1 MRPLPGL
8 LLPVLLPLWLVAQGG
23 AFLMA
28 QSAQDPAELRQKLAD
43 IQGRLNQVDQQLSSL
58 KKRRK
63 GVLVEI
69 QGISLQRDR
78 ARAQV
83 EGARLRR
90 DQAQTEV
97 QVIGREQARIQGEVQ
112 RLQSDLRRQVRW
124 MQALGPWGDLGLYAS
139 FKDLEAWLVRGRM
152 LAWARLQERK
162 QLGQVHRLQG
172 DLAVKEKALKEV
184 LARVAADEK
193 EAAQLQAALRLQ
205 EEKLNSF
212 LDGLQKDETAQKQA
226 QAELAE
232 EALQL
237 ERLLSGLLGKPKGEA
252 FEATVA
258 FANLRGELPQPVE
271 GTLSQA
277 FGEHLHPRF
286 HTKTMQSG
294 LLIAANGGAPVGAV
308 ADGKVAF
315 ADYYQSYGPMVILDH
330 GGGWFTLYTHLLGLS
345 VSKGQVL
352 RAGESVGA
360 VGDTVDGPRL
370 GFEIRHQAQPQDPQK
385 WLKRR
390 YR

>member
-1 MRPLPGL
+1 MRRGL
-8 LLPVLLPLWLVAQGG
+8 GVLLPVMLPLCLLAQGG
-23 AFLMA
+23 
-28 QSAQDPAELRQKLAD
+28 QDPAELRQKLAA
-43 IQGRLNQVDQQLSSL
+43 IQGRLGLVDQQLASL

-78 ARAQV
+78 AKAQV

-90 DQAQTEV
+90 DQAQSEV
-97 QVIGREQARIQGEVQ
+97 QVIGREQARIQGEVL
-112 RLQSDLRRQVRW
+112 RLQGDLRKQVRW
-124 MQALGPWGDLGLYAS
+124 MQALGPWGDLGIYTT
-139 FKDLEAWLVRGRM
+139 FRDLEAWLVRGRM

-162 QLGQVHRLQG
+162 GLEHIQRLQG
-172 DLAVKEKALKEV
+172 DLAAKEKALKEV
-184 LARVAADEK
+184 LARLASEAR

-212 LDGLQKDETAQKQA
+212 LDGLQKDEAAQKQA

-232 EALQL
+232 EAVQL
-237 ERLLSGLLGKPKGEA
+237 ERLLAGLLGKPRSET
-252 FEATVA
+252 FEAAVA
-258 FANLRGELPQPVE
+258 FASLRGELPQPVE
-271 GTLSQA
+271 GTLAQG

-286 HTKTMQSG
+286 RTKTMQSG
-294 LLIAANGGAPVGAV
+294 LLITAQGGASVGAV

-330 GGGWFTLYTHLLGLS
+330 GGGWFTLYTHLLGLG
-345 VSKGQVL
+345 VAKGQVL
-352 RAGESVGA
+352 KAGEAVGA

-385 WLKRR
+385 WLKRK

>member
-1 MRPLPGL
+1 VRRGL
-8 LLPVLLPLWLVAQGG
+8 GFLLPVLLLGQAVRE
-23 AFLMA
+23 
-28 QSAQDPAELRQKLAD
+28 PAELRQKLAV
-43 IQGRLNQVDQQLSSL
+43 IQGRLGQVDQQLAAL

-78 ARAQV
+78 VKAQV

-90 DQAQTEV
+90 DQAQSEV
-97 QVIGREQARIQGEVQ
+97 QTIGREQARIQGEVLK
-112 RLQSDLRRQVRW
+112 LQGDLRKQVRW
-124 MQALGPWGDLGLYAS
+124 MQALGPWGDLGLYAT
-139 FKDLEAWLVRGRM
+139 FKDLNAWLVRGRM

-162 QLGQVHRLQG
+162 RLDLIHRLQG
-172 DLAVKEKALKEV
+172 DLAAKEKALKEV
-184 LARVAADEK
+184 LARLASDEQ

-205 EEKLNSF
+205 EDKLNSF
-212 LDGLQKDETAQKQA
+212 LEGLQKDEAAQKQA

-232 EALQL
+232 EAIQL
-237 ERLLSGLLGKPKGEA
+237 ERLLAGLLTKPKSEA
-252 FEATVA
+252 FEAAVS
-258 FANLRGELPQPVE
+258 FASLQGNLPQPVE
-271 GTLSQA
+271 GTLA
-277 FGEHLHPRF
+277 LGFGEHLHPRF

-294 LLIAANGGAPVGAV
+294 LLIEAKGGAPVAAV
-308 ADGKVAF
+308 ADGKVVY
-315 ADYYQSYGPMVILDH
+315 ADYYQSYGPMVILEH
-330 GGGWFTLYTHLLGLS
+330 GGGWFSLYTHLLGLQ
-345 VSKGQVL
+345 VAKGQVL
-352 RAGESVGA
+352 QAGEALGA

>member
-1 MRPLPGL
+1 MRRSLGL
-8 LLPVLLPLWLVAQGG
+8 LLPALLV
-23 AFLMA
+23 A
-28 QSAQDPAELRQKLAD
+28 QSAQDPAELRQKLAA
-43 IQGRLNQVDQQLSSL
+43 IQGRLGQVDRQLEVL

-78 ARAQV
+78 AKAQV

-90 DQAQTEV
+90 DQAQSEV
-97 QVIGREQARIQGEVQ
+97 QTISREQTRIQGEVLK
-112 RLQSDLRRQVRW
+112 LQGDLRKQVRW
-124 MQALGPWGDLGLYAS
+124 MQALGPMGDLGFYS
-139 FKDLEAWLVRGRM
+139 TFRDLEAWLVEGRM
-152 LAWARLQERK
+152 LAWVRLQERK
-162 QLGQVHRLQG
+162 RLDHIHRLQG
-172 DLAVKEKALKEV
+172 DLSAKEKALKEV
-184 LARVAADEK
+184 LTRLASEER

-205 EEKLNSF
+205 EEKLNGF
-212 LDGLQKDETAQKQA
+212 LDGLQKDEVAQKQA

-232 EALQL
+232 EAVQL
-237 ERLLSGLLGKPKGEA
+237 ERLLAGLLAKPKGEA
-252 FEATVA
+252 FEAVVA

-271 GTLSQA
+271 GTLA
-277 FGEHLHPRF
+277 LGFGEHLHPRF
-286 HTKTMQSG
+286 RTKTLQSG
-294 LLIAANGGAPVGAV
+294 LLIAASGGAPVNAV

-330 GGGWFTLYTHLLGLS
+330 GGGWFSLYTHLLGLQ
-345 VSKGQVL
+345 VAKGQVL
-352 RAGESVGA
+352 KAGEAVGA

>member
-1 MRPLPGL
+1 MRLCLSPFLAVILFLGLP
-8 LLPVLLPLWLVAQGG
+8 
-23 AFLMA
+23 A
-28 QSAQDPAELRQKLAD
+28 QSAQNPVELRQKLAAL
-43 IQGRLNQVDQQLSSL
+43 QGRLAQVDQQLASL

-83 EGARLRR
+83 EGARLLR
-90 DQAQTEV
+90 DQAQSEV
-97 QVIGREQARIQGEVQ
+97 KIISREQARIQGEVL
-112 RLQSDLRRQVRW
+112 RLQGDLRKQVRW
-124 MQALGPWGDLGLYAS
+124 MQALGPWGDLGFYVT

-162 QLGQVHRLQG
+162 KLDRIHRLQG
-172 DLAVKEKALKEV
+172 DLAVKEKTLREV
-184 LARVAADEK
+184 LGRLASEER
-193 EAAQLQAALRLQ
+193 EAAQLQAALRIQ
-205 EEKLNSF
+205 EDKLNNF
-212 LDGLQKDETAQKQA
+212 LDGLQQDEAAQKQA

-232 EALQL
+232 EAVQL
-237 ERLLSGLLGKPKGEA
+237 ERLLAGLLGKSKGEA
-252 FEATVA
+252 YEAAVA
-258 FANLRGELPQPVE
+258 FANLRGELPRPVE
-271 GTLSQA
+271 GTLAQG

-286 HTKTMQSG
+286 HTKTTQSG
-294 LLIAANGGAPVGAV
+294 LLVAAAGNTPVAAV
-308 ADGKVAF
+308 ADGKVVF

-330 GGGWFTLYTHLLGLS
+330 GGGWFTLYTHLVGLDLT
-345 VSKGQVL
+345 KGQVL
-352 RAGESVGA
+352 KAGEPVGA

-385 WLKRR
+385 WLKRK

>member
-1 MRPLPGL
+1 MRPMGR
-8 LLPVLLPLWLVAQGG
+8 LLPVLLTAPLSVLV
-23 AFLMA
+23 LA
-28 QSAQDPAELRQKLAD
+28 QSTPDPAELRQKLAA
-43 IQGRLNQVDQQLSSL
+43 IQGRLGQVDQQLASL

-69 QGISLQRDR
+69 QGIALQRDR
-78 ARAQV
+78 AMAQV

-90 DQAQTEV
+90 DQARSEV
-97 QVIGREQARIQGEVQ
+97 QNIGREQVRIQGEVQ
-112 RLQSDLRRQVRW
+112 RLQGDLRKQVRW
-124 MQALGPWGDLGLYAS
+124 MQALGPLGDVGFYTT

-162 QLGQVHRLQG
+162 RLDLIHRLQG
-172 DLAVKEKALKEV
+172 DLAAKEKSLKEV
-184 LARVAADEK
+184 LARLAADER
-193 EAAQLQAALRLQ
+193 EAAQLQAGLRLQ

-212 LDGLQKDETAQKQA
+212 LDGLQQDETAQKQA

-237 ERLLSGLLGKPKGEA
+237 ERLLSGLLGKPKGETY
-252 FEATVA
+252 EASLV

-271 GTLSQA
+271 GTLA
-277 FGEHLHPRF
+277 VGFGEHLHPRF

-294 LLIAANGGAPVGAV
+294 LLITAPVGASVGAV
-308 ADGKVAF
+308 AEGKVAF

-330 GGGWFTLYTHLLGLS
+330 GGGWFTLYMHLQGII
-345 VSKGQVL
+345 VSKGQILKV
-352 RAGESVGA
+352 GEAVGA
-360 VGDTVDGPRL
+360 VGDTVDGPRI
-370 GFEIRHQAQPQDPQK
+370 GFEIRHQAQAQDPQK
-385 WLKRR
+385 WLKKK

>member
-1 MRPLPGL
+1 MRRGLSLFLPAAL
-8 LLPVLLPLWLVAQGG
+8 LALSAQGLWAG
-23 AFLMA
+23 PGP
-28 QSAQDPAELRQKLAD
+28 SAQDPAELRQKLAD

-69 QGISLQRDR
+69 QGIALQRDR
-78 ARAQV
+78 AKAQV

-97 QVIGREQARIQGEVQ
+97 QVISREQARIQGEVQ

-172 DLAVKEKALKEV
+172 DLAAKEKALKEV

-205 EEKLNSF
+205 EEKLNGF
-212 LDGLQKDETAQKQA
+212 LDGLQKDEAAQKQA

-252 FEATVA
+252 FEATVV
-258 FANLRGELPQPVE
+258 FANLRGDLPQPVE
-271 GTLSQA
+271 GTLAQS

-294 LLIAANGGAPVGAV
+294 LLIAAPSGTPVAAV
-308 ADGKVAF
+308 AEGKVAF

-330 GGGWFTLYTHLLGLS
+330 GGGWFTLYTHPLGLS

-385 WLKRR
+385 WLKRK

>member
-1 MRPLPGL
+1 MRRGLSLFLPAL
-8 LLPVLLPLWLVAQGG
+8 LLAQG
-23 AFLMA
+23 
-28 QSAQDPAELRQKLAD
+28 AQDPAELRQKLAAL
-43 IQGRLNQVDQQLSSL
+43 QGRLSQVDQQLASL

-63 GVLVEI
+63 GVLVEM

-78 ARAQV
+78 VRAQV

-90 DQAQTEV
+90 DQAQSDV
-97 QVIGREQARIQGEVQ
+97 QVIGKEQSRIQGEVSK
-112 RLQSDLRRQVRW
+112 LQADLRQQVRW
-124 MQALGPWGDLGLYAS
+124 MQALGPWGDLGVYAT

-162 QLGQVHRLQG
+162 QLDQIHRLQA

-184 LARVAADEK
+184 LARLATEER

-205 EEKLNSF
+205 EEKLDGF
-212 LDGLQKDETAQKQA
+212 LEGLQKDETAQKQA

-232 EALQL
+232 EAVQL
-237 ERLLSGLLGKPKGEA
+237 ERLLAGLLGKPRGDA
-252 FEATVA
+252 FEAAVA
-258 FANLRGELPQPVE
+258 FAGLKGELPQPVE
-271 GTLSQA
+271 GSLA
-277 FGEHLHPRF
+277 LGFGEHVHPRF
-286 HTKTMQSG
+286 RTRTMQSG
-294 LLIAANGGAPVGAV
+294 LLIAAPGSAPVTAV

-315 ADYYQSYGPMVILDH
+315 ADYYQSYGAMVILDH
-330 GGGWFTLYTHLLGLS
+330 GGGWFTLYTHLLGIQLS
-345 VSKGQVL
+345 RGQVL
-352 RAGESVGA
+352 KAGEAVGA

-385 WLKRR
+385 WLKKR

>member
-1 MRPLPGL
+1 MRCPRPFLA
-8 LLPVLLPLWLVAQGG
+8 VILPLCL
-23 AFLMA
+23 LA
-28 QSAQDPAELRQKLAD
+28 QSVQDSSELRQKLAT
-43 IQGRLNQVDQQLSSL
+43 IQGRLSQVDQQLATL

-83 EGARLRR
+83 EGARLLR
-90 DQAQTEV
+90 DQAQSEV
-97 QVIGREQARIQGEVQ
+97 QLISREQARIQGEVL
-112 RLQSDLRRQVRW
+112 RLQGDLRKQVRW
-124 MQALGPWGDLGLYAS
+124 MQALGPWGDLGLYVT

-162 QLGQVHRLQG
+162 KLDQIHRLQG
-172 DLAVKEKALKEV
+172 DLAAKEKTLKEV
-184 LARVAADEK
+184 LARLASDER

-205 EEKLNSF
+205 EDNLNGF
-212 LDGLQKDETAQKQA
+212 LDGLQKDEAAQKQA

-232 EALQL
+232 EAVQL
-237 ERLLSGLLGKPKGEA
+237 ERLLAGLLGKPKGEA
-252 FEATVA
+252 YEAAVA
-258 FANLRGELPQPVE
+258 FTNLRGELPQPVE
-271 GTLSQA
+271 GTLA
-277 FGEHLHPRF
+277 LGFGEHLHPRF

-294 LLIAANGGAPVGAV
+294 LLIAAAGSTPVAAV
-308 ADGKVAF
+308 ADGKVVF

-330 GGGWFTLYTHLLGLS
+330 GGGWFTLYTHLLGLGLT
-345 VSKGQVL
+345 KGQVL
-352 RAGESVGA
+352 KAGESVGA

-385 WLKRR
+385 WLKRK

>member
-1 MRPLPGL
+1 MRHAFSLF
-8 LLPVLLPLWLVAQGG
+8 LPVILVAQG
-23 AFLMA
+23 
-28 QSAQDPAELRQKLAD
+28 AQDPAELRQKLAA

-69 QGISLQRDR
+69 QGISLQRDK
-78 ARAQV
+78 AKAQV

-90 DQAQTEV
+90 DQAQSEV
-97 QVIGREQARIQGEVQ
+97 QVIGREQTRIQGEVH
-112 RLQSDLRRQVRW
+112 RLQGDLRQQVRW
-124 MQALGPWGDLGLYAS
+124 MQALGPWGDLGLYTT

-162 QLGQVHRLQG
+162 QLGEIHRLQG

-184 LARVAADEK
+184 LARLASEER
-193 EAAQLQAALRLQ
+193 EAAQMQAALRMQ

-232 EALQL
+232 EAVQL

-252 FEATVA
+252 FEATVS

-271 GTLSQA
+271 GTLA
-277 FGEHLHPRF
+277 LGFGEHLHPRF

-294 LLIAANGGAPVGAV
+294 LLITANGGAPVAAV

-330 GGGWFTLYTHLLGLS
+330 GGGWFTLYTHLLGLT
-345 VSKGQVL
+345 VAKGQVL
-352 RAGESVGA
+352 KAGESVGA

-385 WLKRR
+385 WIKKK

>member
-1 MRPLPGL
+1 MRFLPTL
-8 LLPVLLPLWLVAQGG
+8 LLPVILVAQG
-23 AFLMA
+23 
-28 QSAQDPAELRQKLAD
+28 AQDPAELRQKLAEL
-43 IQGRLNQVDQQLSSL
+43 QGRLTQVDQQLASL

-78 ARAQV
+78 AKAQV

-90 DQAQTEV
+90 DQAQSEV
-97 QVIGREQARIQGEVQ
+97 VVIGREQSRIQGEVQ
-112 RLQSDLRRQVRW
+112 RLQADLRQQVRW
-124 MQALGPWGDLGLYAS
+124 MQALGPWGDLGFYTT

-162 QLGQVHRLQG
+162 HLDQIHRLQG

-184 LARVAADEK
+184 LGRLAAEEK
-193 EAAQLQAALRLQ
+193 EAAQLQATLRMQ
-205 EEKLNSF
+205 EDKLNSF
-212 LDGLQKDETAQKQA
+212 LDGLQQDEAAQKQA
-226 QAELAE
+226 QTELAE
-232 EALQL
+232 EAVQL
-237 ERLLSGLLGKPKGEA
+237 ERLLAGLLGKPKGEA

-258 FANLRGELPQPVE
+258 FANLRGDLPQPVD
-271 GTLSQA
+271 GTLA
-277 FGEHLHPRF
+277 LGFGEHLHPRF

-294 LLIAANGGAPVGAV
+294 LLIAAAGGAPVAAV

-330 GGGWFTLYTHLLGLS
+330 GGGWFTLYTHLMGLS
-345 VSKGQVL
+345 VAKGQVL
-352 RAGESVGA
+352 KTGESVGA

-385 WLKRR
+385 WLKRK

>member
-1 MRPLPGL
+1 MRRSWSLF
-8 LLPVLLPLWLVAQGG
+8 LPVLLL
-23 AFLMA
+23 A
-28 QSAQDPAELRQKLAD
+28 QSAQDPAELRQKLAA
-43 IQGRLNQVDQQLSSL
+43 IQGRLGQVDQQLASL

-78 ARAQV
+78 VKAQV

-90 DQAQTEV
+90 DQAQSEV
-97 QVIGREQARIQGEVQ
+97 QSIGREQNRIQGEVR
-112 RLQSDLRRQVRW
+112 RLQGDLRKQVRW
-124 MQALGPWGDLGLYAS
+124 MQALGPWGDLGLYIT

-152 LAWARLQERK
+152 LAWARLQEQK
-162 QLGQVHRLQG
+162 QLGQIHRLQG
-172 DLAVKEKALKEV
+172 DLAAKEKSLKDV
-184 LARVAADEK
+184 LGRLAGDER

-212 LDGLQKDETAQKQA
+212 LDGLQQDEAAQKQA

-232 EALQL
+232 EAVQL
-237 ERLLSGLLGKPKGEA
+237 ERLLAGLLGKPKGEA
-252 FEATVA
+252 YEAAVA
-258 FANLRGELPQPVE
+258 FASLRGELPQPVE
-271 GTLSQA
+271 GTLA
-277 FGEHLHPRF
+277 VGFGEHLHPRF
-286 HTKTMQSG
+286 RTKTMQSG
-294 LLIAANGGAPVGAV
+294 LLVTAAGSAPVAAV
-308 ADGKVAF
+308 ADGKVVF

-330 GGGWFTLYTHLLGLS
+330 GGGWFTLYTHLAGIDLA
-345 VSKGQVL
+345 KGQL
-352 RAGESVGA
+352 LKAGESVGS

-385 WLKRR
+385 WLKKR

>member
-1 MRPLPGL
+1 MPLRLGL
-8 LLPVLLPLWLVAQGG
+8 SLVLPALLVAQ
-23 AFLMA
+23 
-28 QSAQDPAELRQKLAD
+28 SVQDPAELRQKLAA
-43 IQGRLNQVDQQLSSL
+43 IQGRLGQVDQQLASL

-69 QGISLQRDR
+69 QSISLQRDR

-83 EGARLRR
+83 EEARLRR
-90 DQAQTEV
+90 DQAQAEV
-97 QVIGREQARIQGEVQ
+97 QVIGREQSRIQVEVG
-112 RLQSDLRRQVRW
+112 RLRGDLRRQVRW
-124 MQALGPWGDLGLYAS
+124 MQALGPLGDMGLY
-139 FKDLEAWLVRGRM
+139 FTFRDLEAWVVRGRM

-162 QLGQVHRLQG
+162 RLELIHRLQG
-172 DLAVKEKALKEV
+172 DLAEKARALKDV
-184 LARVAADEK
+184 LLRLATEERD
-193 EAAQLQAALRLQ
+193 AAQKQAALRLQ
-205 EEKLNSF
+205 EDRLTGF
-212 LDGLQKDETAQKQA
+212 LDGLQKDEQAQKQA

-232 EALQL
+232 EAVQL

-252 FEATVA
+252 FEPAVS
-258 FANLRGELPQPVE
+258 FANLRGELPQPVD
-271 GTLSQA
+271 GTLA
-277 FGEHLHPRF
+277 LGFGEHLHPRF

-294 LLIAANGGAPVGAV
+294 LLITAAPGAAVGAV

-330 GGGWFTLYTHLLGLS
+330 GGGWFTLYTHLLGLG
-345 VSKGQVL
+345 VNKGQVL
-352 RAGESVGA
+352 KAGEAVGA

-385 WLKRR
+385 WLKKR

>member
-1 MRPLPGL
+1 MRPLPRFLPL
-8 LLPVLLPLWLVAQGG
+8 LLPLCLLAQG
-23 AFLMA
+23 A
-28 QSAQDPAELRQKLAD
+28 QEAADLRQKLAA
-43 IQGRLNQVDQQLSSL
+43 IQGRLNQVDQQLDSL

-69 QGISLQRDR
+69 QGISLQRDK
-78 ARAQV
+78 AKAQV

-90 DQAQTEV
+90 DQAQSEV
-97 QVIGREQARIQGEVQ
+97 QVIGREQARIQGEVR
-112 RLQSDLRRQVRW
+112 RLQGDLRQQVRW
-124 MQALGPWGDLGLYAS
+124 MQALGPWGDLGFYTT

-162 QLGQVHRLQG
+162 QLDLIHRLQG

-184 LARVAADEK
+184 LARLAAEEK

-205 EEKLNSF
+205 EEKLNGF
-212 LDGLQKDETAQKQA
+212 LDGLQKDEAAQKQA

-232 EALQL
+232 EAVQL
-237 ERLLSGLLGKPKGEA
+237 ERLLSGLLVKPKGEA
-252 FEATVA
+252 FEPAVA

-271 GTLSQA
+271 GSLA
-277 FGEHLHPRF
+277 LGFGEHLHPRF

-294 LLIAANGGAPVGAV
+294 LLISASGGAPVAAV

-315 ADYYQSYGPMVILDH
+315 SDYYQSYGPMVILDH

-352 RAGESVGA
+352 KAGESLGA

-385 WLKRR
+385 WLKKK